1 MTFEKVPSTIL
12 IMTQNE
18 EENIRYAID
27 SVIDDFDQVIVTDSF
42 SIDQTVAICR
52 EYPNVELYQHEF
64 ISWADQRNWMLS
76 NCSIRNDVVVF
87 LDADEYLISPFIEE
101 LRRILKSKENFD
113 SIYITIKY
121 IFLGSHLKF
130 AYGHPKIKRIFNKKG
145 LLFTGE
151 GAREYAN
158 KEGIAL
164 SMKTPFIHCDR
175 KPISFWIDKHNR
187 NAERE
192 TVLFL
197 QKDKIDFSYTNAL
210 PWRLK
215 TKIWIRNTIWNRL
228 PLMVRPGLYFIYR
241 YFFQLGIL
249 DRRAGLIYC
258 YLHAFW
264 YQSLIDIKIL
274 EKRTQEI

>member
-18 EENIRYAID
+18 EGNIKYAID
-27 SVIDDFDQVIVTDSF
+27 SVINDFDQVIVTDSF
-42 SIDQTVAICR
+42 STDQTTAICR
-52 EYPNVELYQHEF
+52 KYPNVELYQHAF
-64 ISWADQRNWMLS
+64 FSWADQRNWMLS
-76 NCSIRNDVVVF
+76 NCSIQNDVVLY
-87 LDADEYLISPFIEE
+87 LDADEYLTSPFIEE
-101 LRRILKSKENFD
+101 LRGILKSRVNFD
-113 SIYITIKY
+113 SIYVTVKY
-121 IFLGSHLKF
+121 IFLGSHLKY
-130 AYGHPKIKRIFNKKG
+130 AYGHPKIKRIFKKSG

-158 KEGIAL
+158 KEGVAL

-175 KPISFWIDKHNR
+175 KPISYWIDKHNR

-192 TVLFL
+192 SILFL
-197 QKDKIDFSYTNAL
+197 QKDKIDYSYTHAL

-215 TKIWIRNTIWNRL
+215 IKIWIRNSIWNRL

-264 YQSLIDIKIL
+264 YQSLIDIKII
-274 EKRTQEI
+274 EKRTQEA